1 MPRLFFGGTAGV
13 AVDFTGDSISGID
26 IEASGGDPA
35 LILAE
40 GASADRMF
48 VHTSGGTACRVE
60 GPIDD
65 SVCWMDGGAGDALFV
80 DSSSTG
86 PATLTLRNDTIE
98 STVDFGLYV
107 APGNSSSM
115 TLNAINVIAHGSN
128 GAPDVLVKPAGSMF
142 AVTVNIGYSNFV
154 THIIGGTVTG
164 GTFNESPLGS
174 NQTTPPA
181 FVNAASGDFRE
192 LATSTGT
199 IDRGH
204 DDGALG
210 PLDLDGNLRILG
222 AAPDIGAYE
231 FAPPPLGPPPVTP
244 VAALAAVSHLGMSPT
259 AFAAATRGPSA
270 SAAKHRHVGTRV
282 SFKLNEAA
290 SVRFTVQR
298 PAPGRKVKHG
308 KKTVCQRP
316 GKKNRRSKKCTRYV
330 TLPGSFTV
338 AGKAGSNTFRFSGRL
353 RHKKLR
359 PGRYRLV
366 AIASA
371 GGRRGRPTR
380 KAFRIIR

>member
-1 MPRLFFGGTAGV
+1 
-13 AVDFTGDSISGID
+13 
-26 IEASGGDPA
+26 
-35 LILAE
+35 
-40 GASADRMF
+40 MF

-65 SVCWMDGGAGDALFV
+65 SVCWTDGGAGDALFV

-107 APGNSSSM
+107 APGSSSAM
-115 TLNAINVIAHGSN
+115 TLNAINVIAHGSG
-128 GAPDVLVKPAGSMF
+128 GAPDVLAKPAGSNNT
-142 AVTVNIGYSNFV
+142 VTINLGYSNYV
-154 THIIGGTVTG
+154 THIIGGIG
-164 GTFNESPLGS
+164 PGAINGSPPGS

-181 FVNAASGDFRE
+181 FVNAAAGDFRE
-192 LATSTGT
+192 LAGSIGT

-210 PLDLDGNLRILG
+210 SFDLDGNSRVVG

-231 FAPPPLGPPPVTP
+231 FVPPPLGPPPLTP
-244 VAALAAVSHLGMSPT
+244 VAALAAVSHLGMSPS
-259 AFAAATRGPSA
+259 AFAAAAKGPSA
-270 SAAKHRHVGTRV
+270 AVAKHRHVGTRV
-282 SFKLNEAA
+282 SFRLNEAA

-298 PAPGRKVKHG
+298 PAPGRKVRHG

-316 GKKNRRSKKCTRYV
+316 GRKNRRNKKCTRYV
-330 TLPGSFTV
+330 TVPGSFTI
-338 AGKAGSNTFRFSGRL
+338 AGKTGSNTFRFSGRL
-353 RHKKLR
+353 RHRKLR

-366 AIASA
+366 ATASA